1 MSEIVKEVR
10 NVTGA
15 IVVVVSGQLTLREA
29 PAFHGFLIELCAKSP
44 RRLVV
49 NLSEVTFIDSSGV
62 GTLTDIF
69 RRLKKTGGMLALVGL
84 KRMVRSVFEIT
95 RLDKLL
101 PIFDNEQEALQS

>member
-10 NVTGA
+10 NVENA
-15 IVVVVSGQLTLREA
+15 IVVVAAGELTLRES
-29 PAFHGFLIELCAKSP
+29 PDFHAFLIDLCEKSP
-44 RRLVV
+44 ARLVI

-69 RRLKKTGGMLALVGL
+69 RRLKKADGMLALVGL
-84 KRMVRSVFEIT
+84 KKMVRSVFEIT

-101 PIFDNEQEALQS
+101 PIFESEQEALES